1 MPSQTDYLAEW
12 QAQLASA
19 KRQLG
24 YFESGKMRWKVSGV
38 DRSDAHIATLKRV
51 IEGIEKLL
59 LTYGVEIDPHL
70 DQSHSN

>member
-1 MPSQTDYLAEW
+1 MKSQDEYVAEW

-24 YFESGKMRWKVSGV
+24 SFETGKMRWKVNGV
-38 DRSDAHIATLKRV
+38 DRTDSHIAALKRA

-59 LTYGVEIDPHL
+59 LAY
-70 DQSHSN
+70 S